1 MPAITATA
9 SVINNDNA
17 YTTSIEIHQ
26 HQLLADEPL
35 KSGGEDLGPAPGDYL
50 CAALASCTAITL
62 RMYSQRKNWNVGEI
76 KIKVDLI
83 KDVQQN
89 IFNCE
94 IECKGDLSKEQL
106 ERLAVI
112 AASCPIHKLLKKP
125 NEIVTTL
132 RPVIAL

>member
-9 SVINNDNA
+9 SVINNGNA
-17 YTTSIEIHQ
+17 YATNIEIHQ
-26 HQLLADEPL
+26 HQLLADEPF

-76 KIKVDLI
+76 KIKVELI
-83 KDVQQN
+83 KDAQQN
-89 IFNCE
+89 VFNCE
-94 IECKGDLSKEQL
+94 IECKGDLTREQL

-112 AASCPIHKLLKKP
+112 AGSCPIHKLLKKP

-132 RPVIAL
+132 RQIIIL